1 MRRSVLL
8 SVLVVSA
15 IAFAPVA
22 PAAADVFGKIAM
34 GSDGFLEGQ
43 EEHQQQALY
52 AHDPNISGNG
62 QYVAFDGYFAGRTGV
77 WRRDLQTGEV
87 EPVAVG
93 EQQEGSE
100 LCVAHE
106 PCDAELPSISESG
119 QYVSFTTTAPLTS
132 DDRDEGGADDHPNVW
147 VRNMDLPEADASAY
161 TLVSAVSGKSEGL
174 TYEGTSADGAVA
186 AGRSAIS
193 ASGEEVVFVTTAVSN
208 LAACETGATPEASC
222 AEGASEAPAVSTPA
236 LQVAVRNL
244 ITKETRLVSV
254 EYDPATGQP
263 IPDAPVS
270 KFEGDTTYGAVYSP
284 VSGPPQFPFSN
295 RAYSLPAS
303 VGASISADG
312 TTVAWMGV
320 DIFKQAR
327 MLPEETKA
335 SYSEPLWRRISSPED
350 PTRRVS
356 GGSEPENPA
365 CIASGQLSLP
375 EFQPGLVTA
384 SNPCQGPFAVEPT
397 TGLWSSTVVNDVVPE
412 LSEDGDTVAFMAS
425 AQLTALGV
433 DFGRAENADLDDLFV
448 VNMQEG
454 LSRSEAL
461 RPLTQLV
468 PGESGE
474 APIVDL
480 AISPDG
486 SQVAF
491 STQRIEFPLGSPAYV
506 TQPQAVVG
514 LAELFDVD
522 IANDTLTRVTGGYE
536 GGPSE
541 HPHIRVTTTGR
552 QYEKFTDG
560 ALSPSFSKDGN
571 TLAFSSTASNLVY
584 GDGNTPPASLGG
596 ASGSAD
602 GSDVFYLSREVFPPQ
617 SAETYISSPPGEP
630 SITPSWAIGVTA
642 RSLANGSVRLY
653 VEVPG
658 AGTLS
663 AATISAVT
671 KTVIS
676 HASAKH
682 GHVSVKRGHVSAK
695 RSHVSR
701 TVVERD
707 VATAKLTVGAN
718 TDGLVEL
725 TLTLA
730 SAYRTLA
737 SHPGGLPGAVEVIFS
752 AAGQP
757 TLKQSIAV
765 TFVSKVKPS
774 HAKASRA
781 SKQASSK
788 ARR

>member
-1 MRRSVLL
+1 MKRSVLL
-8 SVLVVSA
+8 SVLAVSA
-15 IAFAPVA
+15 MAFAPIA
-22 PAAADVFGKIAM
+22 PAAADVFGKLAM

-43 EEHQQQALY
+43 EAHQQQALY
-52 AHDPNISGNG
+52 AHDADISGNG
-62 QYVAFDGYFAGRTGV
+62 RYVAFDGYFGGRTGV

-93 EQQEGSE
+93 QQQEGNE

-119 QYVSFTTTAPLTS
+119 QYVSFTTTAQLTAA
-132 DDRDEGGADDHPNVW
+132 DQDEGGTADHPNVW
-147 VRNMDLPEADASAY
+147 VRNMDVAESDASAY
-161 TLVSAVSGKSEGL
+161 TLVSAVSGKPEGL
-174 TYEGTSADGAVA
+174 TYEGSSADGAVA
-186 AGRSAIS
+186 AGRSAMS
-193 ASGEEVVFVTTAVSN
+193 ANGEEVVFVTTAVSN
-208 LAACETGATPEASC
+208 LAACEIGATPEAAC
-222 AEGASEAPAVSTPA
+222 AEGAGEAPAPDTPA

-244 ITKETRLVSV
+244 VTKETTLVSV

-284 VSGPPQFPFSN
+284 VSGAPQFPFSN
-295 RAYSLPAS
+295 RAYGLPAS

-320 DIFKQAR
+320 DIFKQAP

-335 SYSEPLWRRISSPED
+335 SYSEPLWRRISSAED

-412 LSEDGDTVAFMAS
+412 LSEDGDSVAFLAS
-425 AQLTALGV
+425 AQLTALGI
-433 DFGRAENADLDDLFV
+433 DFGRAQNADLDDLFV

-491 STQRIEFPLGSPAYV
+491 STQRIEFPLGAPAYV
-506 TQPQAVVG
+506 SQPQAVVG

-522 IANDTLTRVTGGYE
+522 LANNTLTRVTAGYE

-560 ALSPSFSKDGN
+560 ALSPSFSKDGD

-596 ASGSAD
+596 ANGSAD
-602 GSDVFYLSREVFPPQ
+602 GSDVFYLSRELFPPQ
-617 SAETYISSPPGEP
+617 SPETYISSPPGEP
-630 SITPSWAIGVTA
+630 SITPVWTIGVTA

-663 AATISAVT
+663 ADSSSALAE
-671 KTVIS
+671 TVIS
-676 HASAKH
+676 HASAKR
-682 GHVSVKRGHVSAK
+682 GRVNAKRGHVSTK
-695 RSHVSR
+695 RGRVSR

-707 VATAKLTVGAN
+707 VSAARMAVGAG

-730 SAYRTLA
+730 APYRTLA
-737 SHPGGLPGAVEVIFS
+737 SHPGGLPGTVEVVFS

-757 TLKQSIAV
+757 TLKQGVAV
-765 TFVSKVKPS
+765 TFVTKTKPS
-774 HAKASRA
+774 RGRASRA
-781 SKQASSK
+781 SKRASSK